1 MSLQITLT
9 TPKVIVKQ
17 PEITETVTAITIDRI
32 VDIPAQ
38 KKVVVFV
45 GGKRIELDA
54 LSGDN
59 YDSPNEWTNADVVDA
74 VKTRVD
80 AFPFPPSKVMVFV
93 AEAPLIIG
101 MSIC

>member
-38 KKVVVFV
+38 KKVAVFV
-45 GGKRIELDA
+45 GGERIELDA

-59 YDSPNEWTNADVVDA
+59 YDSPSEWTNADVVDA
-74 VKTRVD
+74 VK
-80 AFPFPPSKVMVFV
+80 AHFNI
-93 AEAPLIIG
+93 A
-101 MSIC
+101 